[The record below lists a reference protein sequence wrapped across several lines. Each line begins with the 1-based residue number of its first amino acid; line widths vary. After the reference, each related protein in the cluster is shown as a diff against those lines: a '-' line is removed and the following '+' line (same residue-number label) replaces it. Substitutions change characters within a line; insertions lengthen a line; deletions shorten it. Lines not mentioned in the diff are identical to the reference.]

1 MLSERRPRLF
11 FFLILKIHLHNKDE
25 KRKRGRYWNLFNPNS
40 PLKKKERKKLI
51 YRLLHCRRLTSSRKS
66 SWLFHSLQLSHR
78 PTLNRFTTYMMVFN
92 SIKNRKNSSFP
103 VKPLSRCP
111 EAVRKISP
119 SVCSYSRLLSR
130 SEVSLQEKKAKSLN
144 SNSHW

>member
-1 MLSERRPRLF
+1 MR
-11 FFLILKIHLHNKDE
+11 KE
-25 KRKRGRYWNLFNPNS
+25 KKGSVLEFNQSKLPS
-40 PLKKKERKKLI
+40 QKKEKKNT

-92 SIKNRKNSSFP
+92 SIKNRKNSSSP

-111 EAVRKISP
+111 EAVRMISS
-119 SVCSYSRLLSR
+119 SVSSYSRLLSR
-130 SEVSLQEKKAKSLN
+130 SEVSLREKKAKSLS
-144 SNSHW
+144 SNSHWWPVFH